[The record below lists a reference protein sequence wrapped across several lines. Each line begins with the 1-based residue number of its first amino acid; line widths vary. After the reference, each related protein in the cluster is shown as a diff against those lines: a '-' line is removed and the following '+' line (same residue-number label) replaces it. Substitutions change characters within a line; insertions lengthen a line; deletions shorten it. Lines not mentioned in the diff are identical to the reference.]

1 MASPIVGGKRR
12 AVRAELQKKGKNNE
26 ADALSGMKKEAS
38 KPAAKA
44 KKAKKKSAY

>member
-12 AVRAELQKKGKNNE
+12 AVRAELQKKGRNDE
-26 ADALSGMKKEAS
+26 ATALGRGEATVKK
-38 KPAAKA
+38 PV